1 MGRKR
6 RGRDRVVTCVSCS
19 RSVPRT
25 KAVSYNRRARFS
37 SDLKDKEED
46 VFIFSESTDYYC
58 ISCAK
63 HRKITQ
69 KKKEQLQR
77 KKRGRF

>member
-6 RGRDRVVTCVSCS
+6 RGRDRSVTCVSCG

-25 KAVSYNRRARFS
+25 KAVSYERRARFS
-37 SDLKDKEED
+37 SDLKNKEED
-46 VFIFSESTDYYC
+46 VFTFSSTIEYYC

-69 KKKEQLQR
+69 KKKEQLMR
-77 KKRGRF
+77 KREKRS